1 MKHIIL
7 YTALFFGCSCFGQ
20 DLVYR
25 AKNPAFGGD
34 TFNYQW
40 LQGSADAQNT
50 FKDPDEADDDQ
61 SQLDA
66 FSESLNRRL
75 LDRIANELLN
85 SQFGDD
91 LLEPGTSSFGD
102 LELEI
107 FESSEGL
114 VINIL
119 NTTNGDQT
127 QIIVPN

>member
-1 MKHIIL
+1 MKHI
-7 YTALFFGCSCFGQ
+7 LFYAAIFIGCSCFGQ

-40 LQGSADAQNT
+40 LQSSADAQNT
-50 FKDPDEADDDQ
+50 FKDPDEIDDDQ

-75 LDRIANELLN
+75 LDKIANELLN
-85 SQFGDD
+85 DQFGDD